1 LAALTPLKEDLMEL
15 ALADIALGDV
25 VCLPDSRSLTVR
37 SVVQLAVPVGSM
49 SGFVLLGELEM
60 LLSVP
65 TSDADPLG
73 VYLPVERFPVPE
85 DYTRVAAEG
94 AARYWAPH
102 LPAVAGAMGEILFR
116 VLEVRGA
123 VDPIVVVYRG
133 PDVVVF
139 IRTGHM
145 SSNVLR
151 ILRMQRPI
159 GEEQTVDRYAASVQ
173 QAPHLVPVEQRAYET
188 LTR

>member
-1 LAALTPLKEDLMEL
+1 MEL

-25 VCLPDSRSLTVR
+25 VTLPDTRSLTVR

-49 SGFVLLGELEM
+49 TGFVLLGEMEM
-60 LLSVP
+60 LLSIP
-65 TSDADPLG
+65 PSQADPLG
-73 VYLPVERFPVPE
+73 VFLPVMKFPVPE
-85 DYTRVAAEG
+85 TQTRVAAEG

-102 LPAVAGAMGEILFR
+102 LPAIAGAMGEILFR

-139 IRTGHM
+139 MRTGHLDAHT
-145 SSNVLR
+145 LR
-151 ILRMQRPI
+151 ILRMQRPV
-159 GEEQTVDRYAASVQ
+159 GDEQSVDRYAATVQ
-173 QAPHLVPVEQRAYET
+173 QVPHLVPVEERAYET